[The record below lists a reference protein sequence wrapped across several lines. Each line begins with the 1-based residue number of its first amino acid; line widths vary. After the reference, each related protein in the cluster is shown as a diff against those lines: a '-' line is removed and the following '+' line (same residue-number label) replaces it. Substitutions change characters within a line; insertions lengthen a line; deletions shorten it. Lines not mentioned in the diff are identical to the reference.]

1 MGWTSYNAKYYN
13 TRGKIDRKK
22 ECDAYWLEGLN
33 SGHFKV
39 VRSAMVGS
47 TYYAAIQPI
56 QKRIGED
63 ESGKSIYEDIP
74 EDQRETYGVV
84 MLTKT
89 DMKDYFNFFYKEM
102 SEDIGPYESK
112 CPKGIIDLLS
122 PTESEY
128 AKAWRNRCLDFAKT
142 KSMRDLPVGAIFQFE
157 DYSGKI
163 VKLIK
168 CAPAYQFKTV
178 WYRYFDKNMYYPKK
192 DIPWEK
198 VEIL

>member
-1 MGWTSYNAKYYN
+1 M
-13 TRGKIDRKK
+13 
-22 ECDAYWLEGLN
+22 
-33 SGHFKV
+33 
-39 VRSAMVGS
+39 
-47 TYYAAIQPI
+47 
-56 QKRIGED
+56 
-63 ESGKSIYEDIP
+63 
-74 EDQRETYGVV
+74 
-84 MLTKT
+84 
-89 DMKDYFNFFYKEM
+89 
-102 SEDIGPYESK
+102 GPYESK

-128 AKAWRNRCLDFAKT
+128 AKEWRKRCLDFAKT

-198 VEIL
+198 VEVL

>member
-33 SGHFKV
+33 SGHFNV

-102 SEDIGPYESK
+102 SEDMEPYESK

-128 AKAWRNRCLDFAKT
+128 AKAWRKRCLDFAKT

-163 VKLIK
+163 VRLIK
-168 CAPAYQFKTV
+168 CAPAYQFKIRICTILKRIFRGRKL
-178 WYRYFDKNMYYPKK
+178 RYCD
-192 DIPWEK
+192 D
-198 VEIL
+198 